1 MEFANRKTC
10 IEHYQDQFPNLPRYM
25 IEMALDYD
33 LSQGEGSTS
42 NEKPLTGKQKRQ
54 QKQEKKEREPVK
66 RELNQTIQDALE
78 TGKRIEIDCA
88 KVVKAEDYE
97 MPPFIQG
104 HIEVDGNAVAVQAQG
119 MEPSEEPEIEGI
131 DCIEQYRVAD
141 RLDEIAFDSEF

>member
-1 MEFANRKTC
+1 MEFVNRKAC

-33 LSQGEGSTS
+33 LSQGGGSAS

-54 QKQEKKEREPVK
+54 QKQQKKEREPVK

-88 KVVKAEDYE
+88 KVVKADDYE

-104 HIEVDGNAVAVQAQG
+104 HIEVDGNAVALQVQD
-119 MEPSEEPEIEGI
+119 EPEPEPEPLEEIEC
-131 DCIEQYRVAD
+131 DND
-141 RLDEIAFDSEF
+141 F